1 MHFFKT
7 NTKSKH
13 FFLQTIKGCQRE
25 ATKSIP
31 VEHRII
37 SKDEDESSVN
47 SFSDEQSSDA
57 ETNQESLLN
66 IKTLKVD

>member
-1 MHFFKT
+1 MEFMNET
-7 NTKSKH
+7 
-13 FFLQTIKGCQRE
+13 G
-25 ATKSIP
+25 A
-31 VEHRII
+31 RII

>member
-1 MHFFKT
+1 MEQIDNVKSFNKT
-7 NTKSKH
+7 KTLMEFMNET
-13 FFLQTIKGCQRE
+13 G
-25 ATKSIP
+25 A
-31 VEHRII
+31 RII